1 MPKPKPKK
9 KEKDK
14 PKRLVAIEKDIDS
27 IEDILQRMA
36 LQIEGIRILMDD
48 IAERSKRSYFG
59 DR

>member
-1 MPKPKPKK
+1 MPKPKK